1 MIQPSIYILFKYTYI
16 CKNTV
21 ESFSFVGANVRS
33 YVNFPGL
40 LGLNFVDSVIK
51 AILMNTTQM
60 LACGNINSWARV
72 IHVSPEHWS
81 SQTVMIP
88 Q

>member
-33 YVNFPGL
+33 
-40 LGLNFVDSVIK
+40 
-51 AILMNTTQM
+51 
-60 LACGNINSWARV
+60 
-72 IHVSPEHWS
+72 
-81 SQTVMIP
+81 
-88 Q
+88 